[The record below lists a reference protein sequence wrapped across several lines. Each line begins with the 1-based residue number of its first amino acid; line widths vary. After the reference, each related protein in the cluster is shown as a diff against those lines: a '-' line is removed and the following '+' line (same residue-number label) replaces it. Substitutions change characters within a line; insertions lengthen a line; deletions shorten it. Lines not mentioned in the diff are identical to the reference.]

1 MVNINDIF
9 MQNGIPVQST
19 KENPNLIN
27 PYSALGQTSNRLS
40 AIKSNAPGGVYAKPV
55 VKVGGKSFGISDAQK
70 QESQMLG
77 NGQAPTP
84 STPTN
89 ATPNS
94 LGQNLLNFA
103 TSGRGGAFGEGVL
116 AKSGNSLMPVSFSEA
131 LSSGMQSMNAY
142 DSNTNKR
149 ELENLQLEEIKNK
162 KIQNEQLIKQIDNLN
177 ISDDLKTFIKLN
189 PSSATEIIKNMNKGN
204 TYLEGTGLTTQLMN
218 HVISYNK
225 KIKNNEPVSQEE
237 TNLYNLA
244 YQELSREEQ
253 ITTSDGEK
261 ITKPGYNFEQSGL
274 IVPEGTKAKKESLD
288 RKKKTT
294 TENNLIV
301 NAESVMN
308 DLNDLVF
315 PKLFTNLD
323 ENNNLTENSDFLQMS
338 AISGGLRMPGTEG
351 RTAFQGL
358 ERAVE
363 VLLRARSGA
372 AVPPSELKAYMRQF
386 GPNAFD
392 SLEEAHTKIV
402 RLRDINEGTLK
413 NLKAGKPLE
422 EMPLD
427 EKYKTN
433 NNKKLIYNQETGDFQ

>member
-1 MVNINDIF
+1 MVSINDIF
-9 MQNGIPVQST
+9 MKNGIPLQST
-19 KENPNLIN
+19 KQNPNLIN
-27 PYSALGQTSNRLS
+27 PYSALNQNNNRFTALP
-40 AIKSNAPGGVYAKPV
+40 AKEGGYTYAKPV
-55 VKVGGKSFGISDAQK
+55 VKVGGKSFGVSDAQK
-70 QESQMLG
+70 QQSQMLG

-103 TSGRGGAFGEGVL
+103 TSGRGGAFAEGVGKK
-116 AKSGNSLMPVSFSEA
+116 AGYSLMPISTGEVLA
-131 LSSGMQSMNAY
+131 SGLQSMNAY
-142 DSNTNKR
+142 DSNSNKR

-189 PSSATEIIKNMNKGN
+189 PSSATEIIKNMNKGD
-204 TYLEGTGLTTQLMN
+204 TYLEGSGLTTQLMN

-225 KIKNNEPVSQEE
+225 KIKNNQPVSQEE

-261 ITKPGYNFEQSGL
+261 ITKPGYNFEQFGL
-274 IVPEGTKAKKESLD
+274 IVPKGAKTKNESLD
-288 RKKKTT
+288 PKKKTT

-301 NAESVMN
+301 NAESVLN
-308 DLNDLVF
+308 DLNELVF

-323 ENNNLTENSDFLQMS
+323 ENNNLTENSDFLEMN
-338 AISGGLRMPGTEG
+338 AILGGLSMPGTEG

-358 ERAVE
+358 ERVVE
-363 VLLRARSGA
+363 VLLRTRSGA
-372 AVPPSELKAYMRQF
+372 AVPPAELTAYMRQF

-402 RLRDINEGTLK
+402 RLRDIYEGTIK

-422 EMPLD
+422 EIPLD

-433 NNKKLIYNQETGDFQ
+433 NDKKLIYNQETGEFN